1 MLSIILHEVI
11 TAAEASFNWAIAPTS
26 VLPITSSKSV
36 VPIVMLPSLNV
47 RVTSEKII
55 EALLY
60 LPEIILLVKAELFE
74 VTHLSGGSVKNCIA
88 NKPQRGDFFKIYAVL
103 YATA

>member
-1 MLSIILHEVI
+1 MEISPEYAEPDRLLHFICIVVLSIILHEVI

-26 VLPITSSKSV
+26 VLPITSSKSA

-47 RVTSEKII
+47 SVTSEKII

-60 LPEIILLVKAELFE
+60 LPEIILLVKAEFIE
-74 VTHLSGGSVKNCIA
+74 VI
-88 NKPQRGDFFKIYAVL
+88 RR
-103 YATA
+103 